1 MVSTKNHKRLDWRG
15 VVVRIA
21 FITASLCFFSAP
33 EYLLA
38 GAQLA
43 FGVFQAM
50 EAAVTSVIAFV
61 ARGIVILAT
70 LVVVPAE
77 YMAPLLWEGVHNI
90 GNFAKERVDAA
101 DEKEGKY
108 FILGVMLSL
117 IAIAVQRSR

>member
-1 MVSTKNHKRLDWRG
+1 MVSTKNDKLLDWRG

-43 FGVFQAM
+43 FATFQAM

-61 ARGIVILAT
+61 ARGIVFLAE

-90 GNFAKERVDAA
+90 GKFTKERVDAA

-108 FILGVMLSL
+108 FILGVILSL